1 VVLLQFSGDMRYRI
15 ILLATTLAACGC
27 GGGEDPIIRDS
38 TFLPVYRYQIE
49 QDRDSEDQLELSV
62 RWDGIQYVFAVRF
75 SGPYGLTGLYD
86 RSSGVTSIVPDSELT
101 VETSYASPLIGAF
114 RALVIEEIATMPT
127 GEFSAGAW
135 MIVAGN
141 DTVRIDVAS
150 GTGGVA
156 LSLNGGTAVSFEWPK
171 FAELFAPGSA
181 APTWQQA
188 ASASFHVLR
197 IAALQARTAFAA
209 LVDATRV
216 SFTNTPD
223 VRSCSMFPGAPPP
236 DVLNTGERV
245 LTWLGSADLGFDLR
259 FTDCWVDLAGEDQDY
274 LYHGE
279 IALTGWRS
287 SGDGSNRLIFVGF
300 GGDEFGNRVPGGVSY
315 LDLDF
320 ARTVP
325 NSAGGS
331 DFDPAADYTLSGGFA
346 IGFVQP

>member
-1 VVLLQFSGDMRYRI
+1 MRYRI
-15 ILLATTLAACGC
+15 ILLAAALAVSGC
-27 GGGEDPIIRDS
+27 GGSEDPIIRSS
-38 TFLPVYRYQIE
+38 TFLPVYRYHIE
-49 QDRDSEDQLELSV
+49 QDRDSEDQLEFSV
-62 RWDGIQYVFAVRF
+62 QWDGTRYVFSVRF
-75 SGPYGLTGLYD
+75 SGSDGLTGLYD
-86 RSSGVTSIVPDSELT
+86 RSSGVTSIAPGSELT
-101 VETSYASPLIGAF
+101 VETGDGAPLIGAF
-114 RALVIEEIATMPT
+114 RAVVIEEIATLPT
-127 GEFSAGAW
+127 GEFSDGAW

-150 GTGGVA
+150 GISGVA
-156 LSLNGGTAVSFEWPK
+156 LSLNGGTAVSFEWPD

-181 APTWQQA
+181 APTWQQS
-188 ASASFHVLR
+188 ASASFQFLR
-197 IAALQARTAFAA
+197 IAALQARTVFAV

-216 SFTNTPD
+216 SFTDTPD

-236 DVLNTGERV
+236 GVLNTGERV
-245 LTWLGSADLGFDLR
+245 LTWLGAADLGFDLR

-300 GGDEFGNRVPGGVSY
+300 GGDAFGNRVPGGVAY
-315 LDLDF
+315 LDLAF
-320 ARTVP
+320 SRTVP

>member
-1 VVLLQFSGDMRYRI
+1 MRYRI
-15 ILLATTLAACGC
+15 ILLAAALAVSGC
-27 GGGEDPIIRDS
+27 GGSEDPIIRSS
-38 TFLPVYRYQIE
+38 TFLPVYRYHIE
-49 QDRDSEDQLELSV
+49 QDRDSEDQLEFSV
-62 RWDGIQYVFAVRF
+62 QWDGTRYVFSVRF
-75 SGPYGLTGLYD
+75 SGSDGLTGLYD
-86 RSSGVTSIVPDSELT
+86 RSSGVTSIAPGSELT
-101 VETSYASPLIGAF
+101 VETGDGAPLIGAF
-114 RALVIEEIATMPT
+114 RAVVIEEIATLPT
-127 GEFSAGAW
+127 GEFSDGAW

-150 GTGGVA
+150 GISGVA
-156 LSLNGGTAVSFEWPK
+156 LSLNGGTAVSFEWPD

-181 APTWQQA
+181 APTWQQS
-188 ASASFHVLR
+188 ASASFQFLR
-197 IAALQARTAFAA
+197 IAALQARTAFAV

-216 SFTNTPD
+216 SFTDTPD

-236 DVLNTGERV
+236 GVLNTGERV
-245 LTWLGSADLGFDLR
+245 LTWLGAADLGFDLR

-300 GGDEFGNRVPGGVSY
+300 GGDAFGNRVPGGVAY
-315 LDLDF
+315 LDLAF
-320 ARTVP
+320 SRTVP